1 MRLHHSS
8 PPDSVR
14 YHRLF
19 HKRYS
24 VDISPPISGQPLSR
38 EVLPTEKF
46 AIRQKLLLRPRALI
60 NFSVIGILDET
71 RSTLF

>member
-14 YHRLF
+14 YNKLF